1 MDSKSD
7 KAVDVLGDSLEKTSF
22 EEEEEEDAQVLQ
34 LQTSEQEADQEK
46 KELIGDMGANKGAE
60 EKKKKKKKKKKNKK
74 KKKGPNV
81 DQSAESTGEKAGTS
95 FMSSNFMFDPKV
107 LYENSLKEARKHEL
121 WSNIKE
127 AHRTNVYGP
136 SYVDDM
142 IEVMAMGKVWGDM
155 TMADFMQKKKENE
168 QSKQSAEAGKGEKST
183 EEKKE
188 KSEESSS
195 SDASNLNKLS
205 KSLADEEFKKMDRQR
220 EELIGFVKFMSIVNS
235 GDFAYDS
242 DSD

>member
-1 MDSKSD
+1 MDSKFYEAA
-7 KAVDVLGDSLEKTSF
+7 KEFVETFKISF
-22 EEEEEEDAQVLQ
+22 EEKEEDAKVLQ

-107 LYENSLKEARKHEL
+107 LYENSMKEARKQEL
-121 WSNIKE
+121 WSNVKR
-127 AHRTNVYGP
+127 AQRTGVYGP

-142 IEVMAMGKVWGDM
+142 MEVMATGKVWGNM
-155 TMADFMQKKKENE
+155 TMADFMR
-168 QSKQSAEAGKGEKST
+168 A
-183 EEKKE
+183 
-188 KSEESSS
+188 ESS
-195 SDASNLNKLS
+195 KS
-205 KSLADEEFKKMDRQR
+205 KAGQKSADEEYKKMMESQR
-220 EELIGFVKFMSIVNS
+220 EELTDFVKFMNSVNS
-235 GDFAYDS
+235 GDYAYDS
-242 DSD
+242 DSDSD